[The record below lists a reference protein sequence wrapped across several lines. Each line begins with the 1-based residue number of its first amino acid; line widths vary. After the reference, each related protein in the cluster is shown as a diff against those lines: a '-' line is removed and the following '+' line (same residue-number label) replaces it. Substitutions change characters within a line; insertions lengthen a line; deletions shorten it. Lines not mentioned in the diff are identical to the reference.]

1 MSPRNPGFV
10 PLPLDW
16 QRIDH
21 VLLDMDGTILDLAYD
36 NWFWRSH
43 VPEQYASLHGLT
55 LEQSSAS
62 LTPHFEG
69 LAHTL
74 PWYCTDHWSRL
85 TGLNIAALK
94 RASRERVAVL
104 LGAEAFLQAV
114 RARGLPLW
122 LATNAHRDSWQV
134 KLEHTGLGHYFDR
147 IVSSH
152 DFGAPKEQQAFW
164 QGLHAAYPF
173 DKARALFVDDSLPV
187 LRGAAAYGIGQI
199 RAIAQPESNQPLRE
213 ISEFVAV
220 AGLKDLL
227 PLA

>member
-1 MSPRNPGFV
+1 MIRRMSNPSLV
-10 PLPLDW
+10 NWPQVEW
-16 QRIDH
+16 

-43 VPEQYASLHGLT
+43 VPEQHAALHGLT
-55 LEQSSAS
+55 VEAS
-62 LTPHFEG
+62 LATLKPHFDG

-74 PWYCTDHWSRL
+74 PWYCTDHWSGL

-104 LGAEAFLQAV
+104 AGAESFLHAV
-114 RARGLPLW
+114 KASGRKLW
-122 LATNAHRDSWQV
+122 LATNAHRDSWGV
-134 KLEHTGLGHYFDR
+134 KLEQTGLAHYFEH
-147 IVSSH
+147 IVCSH

-164 QGLHAAYPF
+164 QGFNARHPF
-173 DKARALFVDDSLPV
+173 VKERALFVDDSLPV

-199 RAIAQPESNQPLRE
+199 RAIAQPEGNQPLRE

-220 AGLKDLL
+220 PGLKDLL